1 MMVLIPAAPYPE
13 GPERLQVPTTPAVRA
28 MLHNEARKLL

>member
-1 MMVLIPAAPYPE
+1 MIVSSPAAPYPE
-13 GPERLQVPTTPAVRA
+13 GPERLQVTTTPAVRT

>member
-1 MMVLIPAAPYPE
+1 MTVSSPAAPYPE
-13 GPERLQVPTTPAVRA
+13 VPERLQVPTTPAVRA